1 MATFPYVDITNDMA
15 LLKEDGSVDIEY
27 NHKLSIEEFL
37 EKCHAIHSL
46 TEEQIEE
53 LAKRSK
59 GKPLRATLPVKVD
72 FSVEDL
78 LAKGYGTIEDI
89 CKIILEE

>member
-1 MATFPYVDITNDMA
+1 MT
-15 LLKEDGSVDIEY
+15 LLKEDGRVDVEY
-27 NHKLSIEEFL
+27 GHKLSIEEFM

-46 TEEQIEE
+46 KEEQIEV

-72 FSVEDL
+72 FSMEDL
-78 LAKGYGTIEDI
+78 LAKGCGTIEDI
-89 CKIILEE
+89 RKIILGA